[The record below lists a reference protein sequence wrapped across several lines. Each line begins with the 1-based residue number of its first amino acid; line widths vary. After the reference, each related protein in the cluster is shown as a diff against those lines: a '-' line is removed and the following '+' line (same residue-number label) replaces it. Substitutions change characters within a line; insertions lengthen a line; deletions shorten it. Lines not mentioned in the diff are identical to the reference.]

1 MSDNTINCDLVIN
14 ITEKEAEIALLE
26 DKRLVEFNKESRE
39 ASFAVG
45 NIYLGRVKKVM
56 KGLNAAFIDVG
67 YERDAFLHYQDL
79 GPQFKSLNRFL
90 TWNNGDK
97 RKVLSSPKFKREG
110 DIEKDG
116 IISNELETGKHV
128 LVQVVKEPISTK
140 GPRLT
145 SELSIAGRYLVLIPF
160 SDKVSISQKIKS
172 QEERLR
178 LKNLMLSIKPR
189 NFGVIVRT
197 VAEGRKVADL
207 DREIKTLV
215 KRWDEMVIKAVH
227 PKKKVPT
234 LVLEEMGRAEV
245 ILRDLLDSSFN
256 NIYVNNLDIFNEL
269 RDYVTIIAPEKA
281 KIVSFYE
288 KEQPIFDH
296 FGVTK
301 QIKSLFGKT
310 ISYQNGA
317 YLIIE
322 HTEALHV
329 IDVNSGTRS
338 KQSKSQKDNVLDVNI
353 GAAKEIA
360 RQLRLRDM
368 GGIIVVDFIDMADA
382 EYRDKLYDAMKE
394 AMSTDR
400 TRHTILRLS
409 KFGLMQIIR
418 QRVRPEI
425 LIDPEEACPTC
436 MGTGQARPSILFC
449 DELESKIELLTQKL
463 NINKLTLHVHP
474 YVHAYIHKGIFS
486 LFHKWKFRYGRGL
499 KVKPIESFPFLDYE
513 FLDEKGELIDIE
525 RTQIKRRN
533 Q

>member
-1 MSDNTINCDLVIN
+1 MNCDLLIN
-14 ITEKEAEIALLE
+14 ITDKQAEIALLE
-26 DKRLVEFNKESRE
+26 DKRLVEFNTESRE
-39 ASFAVG
+39 ANFAVG

-56 KGLNAAFIDVG
+56 KGLNAAFVDVG

-79 GPQFKSLNRFL
+79 GPQFNSLSRFL
-90 TWNNGDK
+90 AWNNGDK
-97 RKVLSSPKFKREG
+97 RKVLSSGKFKLEA

-116 IISNELETGKHV
+116 IISSQVEPGQHV

-160 SDKVSISQKIKS
+160 IDKVSISQKIKS
-172 QEERLR
+172 KEERIR
-178 LKNLMLSIKPR
+178 LQNLMRSIKPK

-215 KRWDEMVIKAVH
+215 KRWDEMVNKAVQ

-234 LVLEEMGRAEV
+234 LVLEEIGRAEA
-245 ILRDLLDSSFN
+245 ILRDLLDSSFS
-256 NIYVNNLDIFNEL
+256 NIYVNDKDVYGEL
-269 RDYVTIIAPEKA
+269 KDFVTIIAPEKA
-281 KIVSFYE
+281 KIVSCYE
-288 KEQPIFDH
+288 KEQPIYDY

-310 ISYQNGA
+310 VSYQNGA

-338 KQSKSQKDNVLDVNI
+338 KQAKSQKDNVLEVNI

-382 EYRDKLYDAMKE
+382 DHRDQVYEAMRE
-394 AMSTDR
+394 AMSSDR
-400 TRHTILRLS
+400 AKHNILRLS

-418 QRVRPEI
+418 QRVRPEV
-425 LIDPEEACPTC
+425 LIDPGEACPTC
-436 MGTGQARPSILFC
+436 LGTGHAKPSLLFC
-449 DELESKIELLTQKL
+449 DELESKIALMVNKL
-463 NINKLTLHVHP
+463 GVKKLTLQVHP
-474 YVHAYIHKGIFS
+474 YVEAYITRGLFS
-486 LFHKWKFRYGRGL
+486 LKRKWKMKYGKGL
-499 KVKPIESFPFLDYE
+499 KIQAIQSFPFLDYC
-513 FLDEKGELIDIE
+513 FLDENGERIDLE
-525 RTQIKRRN
+525 RRGRK
-533 Q
+533 